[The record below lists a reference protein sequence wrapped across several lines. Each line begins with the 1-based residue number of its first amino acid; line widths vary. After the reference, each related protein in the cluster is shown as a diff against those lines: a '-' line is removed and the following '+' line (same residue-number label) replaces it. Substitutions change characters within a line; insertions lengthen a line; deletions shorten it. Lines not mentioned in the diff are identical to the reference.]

1 MEVGLNKTGFSC
13 YDKTFSQTLR
23 KEESQDSVVPDT
35 MPDIGEILESSG
47 SLMIRSKDIG
57 EGGVRISASIAANV
71 VYKSDGE
78 ERVCALELSVPVS
91 VSVEDEGIR
100 DDQECTAEI
109 NILSIDT
116 RVLNPRKVLVR
127 AEICA
132 QIDCY
137 TLGKMELCQDT
148 DGKTEGIYVQK
159 KNVLLTPAVSVRE
172 KTFVLTDEL
181 AIPASRASAA
191 QILSHRVCISSDE
204 VKPVGNKLIF
214 KGSVKCGFLYLTAD
228 GLISEAEFESGYS
241 QIIEIDTPCSDPVA
255 ELTLMLTGAYFELM
269 SSGDGRSISMEVHAL
284 AQAVCCERMEAS
296 YIADAYSNT
305 NPIELT
311 MQEHNALCIRRQS
324 VLRENLRQL
333 YETPY
338 PVTDVLGAHTVAGL
352 AERVDD
358 TLRVPVSVCVIYRSG
373 DGALHSGR
381 KKYELSFPLA
391 LDDDESASMSAVS
404 ISDLYL
410 SPASGGIELRL
421 HGEVSVSVFSTCRFE
436 AVGAISCDESATL
449 DNSKLP
455 SLVIVRAA
463 SGDDLWALAK
473 ENCSTIDLICKVNAL
488 EELEGTW
495 EKYLLIPKV
504 R

>member
-47 SLMIRSKDIG
+47 ALMIRSKDIG
-57 EGGVRISASIAANV
+57 EGSVRISASISANV
-71 VYKSDGE
+71 VYKSEGD
-78 ERVCALELSVPVS
+78 ERVCALELSVPVN
-91 VSVEDEGIR
+91 VSIEDESIK
-100 DDQECTAEI
+100 DDQECTAAI
-109 NILSIDT
+109 TILSLDT

-159 KNVLLTPAVSVRE
+159 KNILLTPAVSVRE
-172 KTFVLTDEL
+172 KTFVLTDEF
-181 AIPASRASAA
+181 AIPASKAPAA
-191 QILSHRVCISSDE
+191 QILSHRVAISSDE

-214 KGSVKCGFLYLTAD
+214 KGSVKCSFLYRTPD
-228 GLISEAEFESGYS
+228 ELISEVEFESGYS
-241 QIIEIDTPCSDPVA
+241 QIIEIDTPCADPVA
-255 ELTLMLTGAYFELM
+255 ELTLMLTGAYFELV
-269 SSGDGRSISMEVHAL
+269 SSSDGRSVSMELHAL
-284 AQAVCCERMEAS
+284 AQTVCCERMEVS

-311 MQEHNALCIRRQS
+311 MQEHDALCIRRQT
-324 VLRENLRQL
+324 VLRENLREL

-338 PVTDVLGAHTVAGL
+338 PVLEVLGAHTIAGM
-352 AERVDD
+352 AERTEDM
-358 TLRVPVSVCVIYRSG
+358 LRVPVCVCMIYRSN
-373 DGALHSGR
+373 DGCLHSGR
-381 KKYELSFPLA
+381 KKYELCFPLTLEA
-391 LDDDESASMSAVS
+391 DECVMISPVS

-421 HGEVSVSVFSTCRFE
+421 HGEVNVSVMSACRFE
-436 AVGAISCDESATL
+436 TVSAISCEETTTL

-463 SGDDLWALAK
+463 CGDDLWALAK

-488 EELEGTW
+488 EAEEGAW

>member
-13 YDKTFSQTLR
+13 YDKTFSQTVR

-47 SLMIRSKDIG
+47 TLMIRSKDIG
-57 EGGVRISASIAANV
+57 EGSARIFASITANV
-71 VYKSDGE
+71 VYKSEGE
-78 ERVCALELSVPVS
+78 EKACALSLSVPVS
-91 VSVEDEGIR
+91 VSVEDESIK
-100 DDQECTAEI
+100 DDQECTAAI
-109 NILSIDT
+109 TILSLDT

-159 KNVLLTPAVSVRE
+159 KNVMLTPAVSVRE
-172 KTFVLTDEL
+172 KTFVLTDEF
-181 AIPASRASAA
+181 AIPASKAPAA
-191 QILSHRVCISSDE
+191 QILANRVSISSDE

-214 KGSVKCGFLYLTAD
+214 KGSVRCSFLYRSPD
-228 GLISEAEFESGYS
+228 EQVSEVEFESGYS
-241 QIIEIDTPCSDPVA
+241 QIIEIDTACSDPVA

-269 SSGDGRSISMEVHAL
+269 SSGDGRGISMEIHAL
-284 AQAVCCERMEAS
+284 AQAVCCERMEVS

-305 NPIELT
+305 NPIELIV
-311 MQEHNALCIRRQS
+311 QEQGALCIRRQT
-324 VLRENLRQL
+324 VLRENLREL

-338 PVTDVLGAHTVAGL
+338 PVLEVLGAHTVTGM
-352 AERVDD
+352 AERTEDA
-358 TLRVPVSVCVIYRSG
+358 LKAPVCVCMIYRSN
-373 DGALHSGR
+373 DGCLHSGR

-391 LDDDESASMSAVS
+391 LDADESAVLSPVR
-404 ISDLYL
+404 ISDLLL

-421 HGEVSVSVFSTCRFE
+421 HGEVSVSVLSACRFE
-436 AVGAISCDESATL
+436 AVGGISCDEAATL

-473 ENCSTIDLICKVNAL
+473 ENCSTIDLICRVNAL
-488 EELEGTW
+488 DEQEGAW
-495 EKYLLIPKV
+495 EKYLLVPKV